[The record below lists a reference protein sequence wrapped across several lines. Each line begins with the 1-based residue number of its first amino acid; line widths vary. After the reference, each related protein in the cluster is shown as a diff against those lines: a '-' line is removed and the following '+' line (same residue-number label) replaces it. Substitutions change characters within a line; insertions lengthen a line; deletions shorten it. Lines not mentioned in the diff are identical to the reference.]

1 MVIRGVSEGWS
12 SAETGSSS
20 PSLTRFEVAHFSREA
35 VTAHSRGRKPTDR
48 GPNKHVSREA
58 AAADTIAVAASRLRQ
73 FFLCFLRADAR
84 SYVLSSL
91 RDSKV
96 CNFKTYA
103 PGYLSERP
111 ANRGT

>member
-58 AAADTIAVAASRLRQ
+58 AAADTIAVTASRLSP
-73 FFLCFLRADAR
+73 LSSLFLRADTR
-84 SYVLSSL
+84 SYVLPSL
-91 RDSKV
+91 RDSQ
-96 CNFKTYA
+96 
-103 PGYLSERP
+103 L
-111 ANRGT
+111 